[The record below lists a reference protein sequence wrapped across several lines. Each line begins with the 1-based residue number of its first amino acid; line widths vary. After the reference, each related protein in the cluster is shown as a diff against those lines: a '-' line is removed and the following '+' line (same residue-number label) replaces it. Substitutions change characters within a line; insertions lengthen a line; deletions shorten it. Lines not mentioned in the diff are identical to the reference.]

1 MIIDVAYLQA
11 WLSLLM
17 FQPESPP
24 YEAAWREIHALEES
38 RSYDGGELSLLRKLA
53 RRWYHAAI
61 HNQ

>member
-1 MIIDVAYLQA
+1 MIIYIAYLQA

-17 FQPESPP
+17 FQPESSP
-24 YEAAWREIHALEES
+24 YEAAWREINALEES
-38 RSYDGGELSLLRKLA
+38 RSYDDGELSLLRKLA

>member
-17 FQPESPP
+17 FQPESSP
-24 YEAAWREIHALEES
+24 YEAAWREINALEES
-38 RSYDGGELSLLRKLA
+38 RSYDDGELSLLRKLA